1 MKMANACNP
10 ILDTF
15 RTISRC
21 GTKLQT
27 ALTLTVALIV
37 TLHRAIQWHVRC
49 RNHHSM
55 TTNHALHCVVAM
67 SLMMIHS

>member
-27 ALTLTVALIV
+27 ALTITVALIV
-37 TLHRAIQWHVRC
+37 TQHRAIQWHLRC
-49 RNHHSM
+49 RNHQSR
-55 TTNHALHCVVAM
+55 TANHALSRIFSRPLIA
-67 SLMMIHS
+67 IPT